1 MKPVGRVGR
10 GPKPRRVRAEGLFG
24 QNSLRIISGTAPG
37 RRTEVGVAD
46 KSIGAAGLDGEPHRN
61 PHAWILPAVSAVAGL
76 LAAILIILAIFFISQ
91 GTDPA
96 ALLSLGYPGVS
107 IVMFFSSATVF
118 LPAPG
123 LLAVV
128 GAGGVGQFNPLVLGL
143 FAGLGSSVGELTG
156 YLVGLGARNALHPER
171 GRWMRTV
178 EFFMQ
183 RWGFLTILGMASIP
197 NPFFDAVGILAGSF
211 GYPARRLWLACL
223 IGNTIK
229 YTAIALLGGSAA
241 GMLGLFGHN

>member
-1 MKPVGRVGR
+1 MIP
-10 GPKPRRVRAEGLFG
+10 
-24 QNSLRIISGTAPG
+24 STAPG
-37 RRTEVGVAD
+37 RRTEVGVVD
-46 KSIGAAGLDGEPHRN
+46 ERIGAAGLGDKPDKN

-76 LAAILIILAIFFISQ
+76 LGAILVVLAIFFISQ
-91 GTDPA
+91 GTDPTS
-96 ALLSLGYPGVS
+96 LLGLGYPGVS

-128 GAGGVGQFNPLVLGL
+128 GAGGFGHFNPLLLGL
-143 FAGLGSSVGELTG
+143 FAGLGSSAGELTG
-156 YLVGLGARNALHPER
+156 YLVGLGARNVIHPER

-178 EFFMQ
+178 EYFMQ

-197 NPFFDAVGILAGSF
+197 NPFFDAVGVLAGSF
-211 GYPARRLWLACL
+211 RYPARRLWVACL

-229 YTAIALLGGSAA
+229 YTTIALLGGTAA
-241 GMLGLFGHN
+241 GLLGLLGHG